1 MQLHGGDPYSRQEQH
16 SRAVRH
22 GKQQHPLLH
31 PHRPLPALRLR
42 KPAHATLQR
51 KDVEFLFRALEP
63 EHVVEIFL
71 SLLLER
77 KILLVSAHR
86 ALLYHCSTALIS
98 FLYPFRWVHNLIPVL
113 PMHLVSFLD
122 APFPFLI
129 GLETEVLGDLDVPE
143 GVNTVMLDEGTFEM
157 QEHLPK
163 IPTRELKYLT
173 SRLRK
178 VCSIFKKPDPVLK
191 TVDEAF
197 NTVFIVE
204 AEEEEKFNEL
214 EVRDAFLEFM
224 QGIMKNYPK
233 FIVSR
238 RTCSRHPVRAR
249 QGPPR
254 LPELKGLL
262 QLQGLSL

>member
-1 MQLHGGDPYSRQEQH
+1 M
-16 SRAVRH
+16 
-22 GKQQHPLLH
+22 
-31 PHRPLPALRLR
+31 
-42 KPAHATLQR
+42 
-51 KDVEFLFRALEP
+51 
-63 EHVVEIFL
+63 VEIFL

-86 ALLYHCSTALIS
+86 ALLYHCAIALIS

-113 PMHLVSFLD
+113 PMHLVSFID

-129 GLETEVLGDLDVPE
+129 GVETDVLSDLEVPE
-143 GVNTVMLDEGTFEM
+143 GVNTVMLDDGVFEM

-178 VCSIFKKPDPVLK
+178 ACAIFKKPDPVLK
-191 TVDEAF
+191 TVNEAF

-233 FIVSR
+233 FIVS
-238 RTCSRHPVRAR
+238 H
-249 QGPPR
+249 
-254 LPELKGLL
+254 
-262 QLQGLSL
+262 